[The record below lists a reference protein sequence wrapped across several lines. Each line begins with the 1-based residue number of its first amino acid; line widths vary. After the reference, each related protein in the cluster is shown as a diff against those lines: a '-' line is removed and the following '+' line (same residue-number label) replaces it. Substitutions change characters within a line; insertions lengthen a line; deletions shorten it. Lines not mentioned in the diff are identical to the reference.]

1 MKRLRRSCLATIA
14 VLLFPIAARAQNE
27 PTVPRAA
34 PVTGAPAVPAARFL
48 FDTYIQRVGQGN
60 LELAA
65 QRASVSVTEAQ
76 IAVSRVFPDPQI
88 TAGLLQYDVSNAG
101 NPTASIVQLL
111 VPLQIAG
118 QRGARIAFAEATL
131 SAAQADLLE
140 VLRVLRATAANDYV
154 DALRARLV
162 RERKQRTLASLRRLV
177 AVNEQRLKSG
187 DIGEVPVL
195 QSRVEANQFQAEVL
209 DAEGQ
214 VRIADLALTQLLGSS
229 AATMMG
235 QRLVLDGDLAAAA
248 GKTFDLPSLVREA
261 LAQRPD
267 LLAAKRRL
275 EAANRQIALARANRM
290 IDIGVGGSWQHNFA
304 VAGQSPLPPS
314 DFVGA
319 TLSVPIPIS
328 RIYRGELDV
337 AHATHRQ
344 AEAGSQGAAIRVETD
359 VRQAVAKYEAAA
371 ARVKLYDSGVLAD
384 ADQVLE
390 KTLYNYQRGG
400 STLVEVL
407 VAQRTDNDVHLA
419 YADALADAA
428 HALIAVQ
435 QAVGSWDIHF

>member
-1 MKRLRRSCLATIA
+1 
-14 VLLFPIAARAQNE
+14 
-27 PTVPRAA
+27 
-34 PVTGAPAVPAARFL
+34 
-48 FDTYIQRVGQGN
+48 
-60 LELAA
+60 
-65 QRASVSVTEAQ
+65 
-76 IAVSRVFPDPQI
+76 
-88 TAGLLQYDVSNAG
+88 
-101 NPTASIVQLL
+101 
-111 VPLQIAG
+111 
-118 QRGARIAFAEATL
+118 
-131 SAAQADLLE
+131 
-140 VLRVLRATAANDYV
+140 
-154 DALRARLV
+154 
-162 RERKQRTLASLRRLV
+162 
-177 AVNEQRLKSG
+177 
-187 DIGEVPVL
+187 
-195 QSRVEANQFQAEVL
+195 
-209 DAEGQ
+209 
-214 VRIADLALTQLLGSS
+214 
-229 AATMMG
+229 
-235 QRLVLDGDLAAAA
+235 
-248 GKTFDLPSLVREA
+248 
-261 LAQRPD
+261 
-267 LLAAKRRL
+267 
-275 EAANRQIALARANRM
+275 M